1 MSAHMVAV
9 LCVQWFLNLPNNNL
23 RLFFSN
29 LKRFTFLWMEIY
41 MAIMYYLQL
50 KRYHKPPREALQT
63 PREICSFSCCKTK
76 HAIL

>member
-29 LKRFTFLWMEIY
+29 LKRFTFLWMEIN
-41 MAIMYYLQL
+41 MAIMYYLHL
-50 KRYHKPPREALQT
+50 KRYH
-63 PREICSFSCCKTK
+63 
-76 HAIL
+76 